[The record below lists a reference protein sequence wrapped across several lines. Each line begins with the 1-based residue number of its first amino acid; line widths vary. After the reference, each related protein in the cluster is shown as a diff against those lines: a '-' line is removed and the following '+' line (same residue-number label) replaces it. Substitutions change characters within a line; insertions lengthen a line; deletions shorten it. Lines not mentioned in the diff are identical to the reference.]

1 MSSRLVAATPFWY
14 IICAAASMMAARVRR
29 PCAVAGSLAALG
41 GDDLPTIPD
50 NISCGPGVPEPR
62 YRIVA
67 ARRRKS
73 DDDRRERGH
82 HRVLADQLVRAPI
95 REQRQQRDDG
105 RRLRKQSQ
113 HQDRSERYLQHR
125 YRDAEKARP
134 CAKHIVR
141 EDGEVLRHTRIGL
154 RAVGDEQNV
163 RASEMRAVLEDSL
176 VQPQHAQHHPCR
188 AKGDRRGTSDPS
200 CVSSH
205 INAAAP
211 KASLALSQLIMTVSY
226 IDASVSLSV
235 NV

>member
-1 MSSRLVAATPFWY
+1 MMIAERAAITGYWLISWSELQYVSSVN
-14 IICAAASMMAARVRR
+14 SEMMAM
-29 PCAVAGSLAALG
+29 
-41 GDDLPTIPD
+41 
-50 NISCGPGVPEPR
+50 
-62 YRIVA
+62 
-67 ARRRKS
+67 
-73 DDDRRERGH
+73 
-82 HRVLADQLVRAPI
+82 
-95 REQRQQRDDG
+95 
-105 RRLRKQSQ
+105 RLRKQSQ

-134 CAKHIVR
+134 CAQHIVR

-163 RASEMRAVLEDSL
+163 RASEMGVVLEDSL